1 MKTNEKRTI
10 AIGDIHGCYYTLI
23 DLLQKI
29 DYQSG
34 RDTLIFLGD
43 YIDRGPHSYQVVSQ
57 LKRLREQVG
66 DSCICLRGNH
76 EQMAI
81 DNHGIAD
88 YIWAFNGGQHTVKDF
103 SDHGAEIPTG
113 WFRSLP
119 LYYQTERFIFCHAG
133 LTYPILQDNSED
145 DLLWGRS
152 WLDIDRRPREK
163 RVIFGHTPCETPY
176 FAMTG
181 DIDIDCGCVF
191 GGKLCAIIIPEN
203 GEFNFEMVS
212 KSPKDMEDEL

>member
-57 LKRLREQVG
+57 LKRLRAQVG

-81 DNHGIAD
+81 DNHGI
-88 YIWAFNGGQHTVKDF
+88 
-103 SDHGAEIPTG
+103 
-113 WFRSLP
+113 SL
-119 LYYQTERFIFCHAG
+119 
-133 LTYPILQDNSED
+133 S
-145 DLLWGRS
+145 
-152 WLDIDRRPREK
+152 
-163 RVIFGHTPCETPY
+163 
-176 FAMTG
+176 
-181 DIDIDCGCVF
+181 
-191 GGKLCAIIIPEN
+191 
-203 GEFNFEMVS
+203 
-212 KSPKDMEDEL
+212 